1 MTGCRRRKELARRR
15 PFTHPQHSGPQ
26 LGAQRTQ
33 PTGPTFPLSNDLS
46 THTAAAGQGI
56 SRVPQSRGG
65 SRWPGT
71 IRIRQHASVT
81 TAEPAVAVARN
92 HVIDRVAYHS
102 WDEVKDP
109 CPLPTRKLARNAQHG
124 FGFYIAFPLLHKRKG
139 IRAIRIY
146 TELLSEGT
154 SLGHLDWDE
163 AKMAA
168 AITFAHE
175 ATAAGA

>member
-1 MTGCRRRKELARRR
+1 MSDFR
-15 PFTHPQHSGPQ
+15 
-26 LGAQRTQ
+26 
-33 PTGPTFPLSNDLS
+33 
-46 THTAAAGQGI
+46 
-56 SRVPQSRGG
+56 RVPQSRRG

-71 IRIRQHASVT
+71 IRIWQHASVT
-81 TAEPAVAVARN
+81 AAEPAVAVARN

-139 IRAIRIY
+139 IRAIRID
-146 TELLSEGT
+146 TELLSERT

-168 AITFAHE
+168 AITLAHE